1 MRSCSSSVLVKQTAE
16 QVTPADLGRLI
27 VADEGRSGGW
37 VRRLK
42 TKRPVRPMGVVV
54 LNVDSEHVLEVAAS
68 EDQQKPAKADRAP
81 DRAMGSGW
89 TRRVLMTPVWL
100 VGSAHSRC
108 NSAASK
114 TKTFLGSRYR
124 RIVKRRGKK
133 RALVAVGNPGP
144 HHRLPS
150 ALGPPGPFRRPRRRL
165 PRPPAPPT
173 PNPAADPRTR
183 TPLRQAGHPP
193 RRRLITGRHRHNRI
207 PPA

>member
-27 VADEGRSGGW
+27 VADEGQSGGW

-42 TKRPVRPMGVVV
+42 TKRPVRPMDVVV

-68 EDQQKPAKADRAP
+68 EDQQKPAKA

-133 RALVAVGNPGP
+133 RALIAVGNPGP
-144 HHRLPS
+144 HHLLSDPQARFVDLGADFHDRLHPQ
-150 ALGPPGPFRRPRRRL
+150 R
-165 PRPPAPPT
+165 
-173 PNPAADPRTR
+173 RTR
-183 TPLRQAGHPP
+183 Q
-193 RRRLITGRHRHNRI
+193 LIRELEHLSGKQVTLHD
-207 PPA
+207 AA